1 MHWNGC
7 SVTRCGLTCNQR
19 VKAAVLVADQMSI
32 GAFDQGLSGRR
43 RKSRHPGYDPRP
55 EEVTMDDLH
64 DKHVEIDERWLSEW
78 FEFGFSELSTYL
90 AKHAAFDDYCH
101 RHETDF

>member
-1 MHWNGC
+1 
-7 SVTRCGLTCNQR
+7 
-19 VKAAVLVADQMSI
+19 
-32 GAFDQGLSGRR
+32 
-43 RKSRHPGYDPRP
+43 
-55 EEVTMDDLH
+55 MDDLH

-101 RHETDF
+101 RNDTDF